1 MLTGDSPDLNTDTLF
16 HALIATAVDGII
28 VIDARGLVQVYNSA
42 CEQLFGYVAAEVI
55 GKNVKMLMPAPY
67 HEEHDGYLTHYRQT
81 GEKKIIGIGRNVV
94 GRRKDGSDFPMYLS
108 VGEGR
113 VAGERV
119 FVGII
124 HDLTAIRGETAL
136 RDAAN
141 RHLAQIVQSSEDA
154 ILSKTLDGRITSWN
168 NGAEHIFGFSAAEA
182 VGQHI
187 SILIP
192 PERMDEEERIIAQ
205 LRAGRDIKHYE
216 TVRLR
221 KGGTEIDVSLSVSPI
236 RDGDGKIVGA
246 SKIARDITEKKHAE
260 AHTQALQSEL
270 AHVARLSA
278 MGQMTAGIAHE
289 LNQPLTAITNYV
301 NAARRTLQPLA
312 AGDANGLAA
321 RARDMLEKAAQQT
334 IRAGGIIRNLRGFVE
349 KREGIR
355 APEDLNGVVEEA
367 IALAFAGA
375 ADSNIVLKLDL
386 APSLPPLMID
396 KIQIQQVLVNLIR
409 NAIEAMAN
417 MKKKRL
423 ALETGLD
430 GDGFAQVT
438 VTDSGPGLPPQV
450 AQRLF
455 QPFVTTKEKGMG
467 IGLSICQSIVD
478 GHGGRIWALPDMPA
492 GTAFRV
498 RLPVATNDEI
508 VE

>member
-28 VIDARGLVQVYNSA
+28 VIDSRGLVQVYNFA
-42 CEQLFGYVAAEVI
+42 CEQLFGYAAAEVA
-55 GKNVKMLMPAPY
+55 GQNVKMLMPAPY
-67 HEEHDGYLTHYRQT
+67 HEEHDGYLGHYRQT
-81 GEKKIIGIGRNVV
+81 GEKKIIGIGREVV
-94 GRRKDGSDFPMYLS
+94 GRRKDGSEFPMYLS

-154 ILSKTLDGRITSWN
+154 IISKTLDGRITSWN
-168 NGAEHIFGFSAAEA
+168 NGAKRIFGFTAAEA
-182 VGQHI
+182 IGQHI
-187 SILIP
+187 SLLIP
-192 PERMDEEERIIAQ
+192 LERMDEEERIVVQ
-205 LRAGRDIKHYE
+205 LRAGRDIEHYE
-216 TVRLR
+216 TVRRR
-221 KGGTEIDVSLSVSPI
+221 KDGAEIQVSLSVSPI
-236 RDGDGKIVGA
+236 RDGDGKVIGA
-246 SKIARDITEKKHAE
+246 SKIARDITEKKQAE
-260 AHTQALQSEL
+260 ARTQALQSEL

-289 LNQPLTAITNYV
+289 VNQPLTAITNYV
-301 NAARRTLQPLA
+301 NAARRTLASATASP
-312 AGDANGLAA
+312 GDGAVG
-321 RARDMLEKAAQQT
+321 RAQDMLEKAALQT

-349 KREGIR
+349 KREGER
-355 APEDLNGVVEEA
+355 APENLNTVVEES

-375 ADSNIVLKLDL
+375 ADSNIRLTIDL
-386 APSLPPLMID
+386 AKTLPPVLID
-396 KIQIQQVLVNLIR
+396 RIQIQQVLVNLIR
-409 NAIEAMAN
+409 NAIEAMA
-417 MKKKRL
+417 KSKTRSL
-423 ALETGLD
+423 SLETGPD

-438 VTDSGPGLPPQV
+438 VADTGSGLPPEV
-450 AQRLF
+450 VLRLF

-467 IGLSICQSIVD
+467 IGLSICHSIVD
-478 GHGGRIWALPDMPA
+478 GHGGRIWVLPEITT

-498 RLPVATNDEI
+498 RLPLATNDEV